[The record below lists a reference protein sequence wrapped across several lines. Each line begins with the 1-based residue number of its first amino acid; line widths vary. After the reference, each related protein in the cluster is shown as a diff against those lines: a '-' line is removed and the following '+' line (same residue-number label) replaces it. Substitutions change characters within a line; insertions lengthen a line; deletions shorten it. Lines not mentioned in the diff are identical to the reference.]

1 MKRIVASCCFCQRL
15 RDDLGTEAGKGL
27 WHEFSNYMAMHKL
40 RAEDVNLSG
49 AYCPSCLVHYGDFL
63 VSKRVVDEHQ
73 ESMKKL

>member
-1 MKRIVASCCFCQRL
+1 MKRIVASCFFSQKL

-49 AYCPSCLVHYGDFL
+49 TYCPSCLVHYGDFI
-63 VSKRVVDEHQ
+63 VPNRVVDDHQ
-73 ESMKKL
+73 RSMRKP